1 MEITVG
7 FLFSFVSEQ
16 TLRHFGMYNIDPCA
30 GIVYMQKG
38 IYDFLQTAMCN
49 FVHVF

>member
-1 MEITVG
+1 
-7 FLFSFVSEQ
+7 
-16 TLRHFGMYNIDPCA
+16 MYNIDPCA